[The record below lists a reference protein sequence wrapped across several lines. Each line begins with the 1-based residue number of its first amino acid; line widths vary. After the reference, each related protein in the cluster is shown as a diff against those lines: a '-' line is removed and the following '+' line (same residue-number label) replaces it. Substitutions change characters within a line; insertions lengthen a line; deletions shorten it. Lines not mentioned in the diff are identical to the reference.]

1 MAFIRA
7 ILDIR
12 KGELGKTAGMFAY
25 FFIVIAAFWFL
36 KPLRSVLVLEK
47 LGADSLRQLKVLTAL
62 ISVGVVAAYS
72 VALTRFSRERLTYI
86 ILGAFF
92 WLQIFFW
99 FFFTYLGVHKT
110 VYYGFY
116 VFLDLFITV
125 NVALF
130 WTFLADITHPES
142 AKRLYGIIGAGGVIG
157 GFIGSFTSNSL
168 IERVTPAD
176 MLLYVAFAYS
186 SIFFIVYGISR
197 RVRTLGEV
205 PGGTIAVAGKSR
217 LSDALAGARVVS
229 RSRYFLGI
237 CFVLAAY
244 ELTSTVNDFTFHKA
258 VEMIFAE
265 KGGTASLLGVLLTFI
280 DQITGLEVTTW
291 LEVNLGLQVAGG
303 TLGAF
308 FSGFYL
314 AMNLLAL
321 IIQVLLTSLVIRRL
335 GMTTALLVLPVA
347 LVALS
352 IGFFFFPVF
361 LLVEFLYLTDNSLNY
376 SLNQTSREMLFVPA
390 HREDKYRAMA
400 FIDMFVLRAAKA
412 TAGFL
417 LLALAGLASLSG
429 SAGFFSESSSS
440 VRWYMLLTI
449 PLGLVWIVVAA
460 YLGRRFHR
468 LTLSPPVPDPSS
480 GPAAK
485 DAAYAQTLD

>member
-36 KPLRSVLVLEK
+36 KPLRSVLVIEK

-62 ISVGVVAAYS
+62 VSIGVVAAYS
-72 VALTRFSRERLTYI
+72 VALTRFSRERLTYM

-99 FFFTYLGVHKT
+99 FFFTYLGVYKT

-157 GFIGSFTSNSL
+157 GFVGSFTSNSL
-168 IERVTPAD
+168 IERISPAD
-176 MLLYVAFAYS
+176 MLLYVGLAYS

-197 RVRTLGEV
+197 RVQSIKEV
-205 PGGTIAVAGKSR
+205 PSGTIAVAGKSR
-217 LSDALAGARVVS
+217 LSDALAGARVVL
-229 RSRYFLGI
+229 RSKYFLGI

-244 ELTSTVNDFTFHKA
+244 ELTSTINDFTFHKA

-265 KGGTASLLGVLLTFI
+265 RGGTASLLGVLLTFV
-280 DQITGLEVTTW
+280 DQTTGLAVTGW
-291 LEVNLGLQVAGG
+291 LEATFGLQVAGG
-303 TLGAF
+303 TLGSF

-321 IIQVLLTSLVIRRL
+321 VVQVFLTSLVIRRL

-390 HREDKYRAMA
+390 GREDKYRALA

-417 LLALAGLASLSG
+417 LLALAGLATLFG

-440 VRWYMLLTI
+440 IRWYMLLTI
-449 PLGLVWIVVAA
+449 PLGLAWITVAI

-468 LTLSPPVPDPSS
+468 LSLSAERDPSRETAS
-480 GPAAK
+480 EGPFNV
-485 DAAYAQTLD
+485 LPIE